1 MHSGFLISQGFSEGL
16 AYEPPWQSLLY
27 LNAKH
32 IDHIAVRAAELDSPI
47 GGGGGRTAVA
57 EDINVGKGHVHGH
70 RAELVPAAVEGKD
83 ISNLVTMVAAMVS
96 FLFYQGEFDF
106 WFHPCHLLFQSAK

>member
-1 MHSGFLISQGFSEGL
+1 MSRLGNHPSTSMRNTLITSLSGQQNLTVPSE
-16 AYEPPWQSLLY
+16 
-27 LNAKH
+27 
-32 IDHIAVRAAELDSPI
+32 AVGGVPTHFSPI
-47 GGGGGRTAVA
+47 PQ
-57 EDINVGKGHVHGH
+57 NVNVRESHVHGH

-83 ISNLVTMVAAMVS
+83 ISNLMTMVAAMVS